1 MLREWAEQRLT
12 LDLLN
17 SSQWITTKRLKFPQL
32 PHHLLIPPHQL
43 TITHRHHPH
52 LRISRHIFD
61 VWQSEYIAL
70 WIFCV
75 EGGNFFGIEV
85 GVDLDGAGEDDA
97 GLLFD
102 EDYFSLFVVF
112 CWQFW

>member
-1 MLREWAEQRLT
+1 
-12 LDLLN
+12 
-17 SSQWITTKRLKFPQL
+17 
-32 PHHLLIPPHQL
+32 
-43 TITHRHHPH
+43 
-52 LRISRHIFD
+52 
-61 VWQSEYIAL
+61 
-70 WIFCV
+70 V

-112 CWQFW
+112 C